1 MDKPT
6 IWSRKKVL
14 DFIPASIRK
23 LLVST
28 MFVTAGKV
36 SYLAQDYASVRYV
49 KTMKLMKT
57 VMNMQNLKTLP
68 MMILIKVMQNTD
80 VK

>member
-1 MDKPT
+1 
-6 IWSRKKVL
+6 
-14 DFIPASIRK
+14 
-23 LLVST
+23 

-36 SYLAQDYASVRYV
+36 SCLAQDYASVCYV

-57 VMNMQNLKTLP
+57 LVMNMQNLRTLP
-68 MMILIKVMQNTD
+68 MMILMKVMQNTD